1 MPAHRNPVGRLFSGG
16 VEWSGVELVNNCRRF
31 PDETWRTNWA
41 SSNKKRTYH
50 RHRWRI
56 SRKAVAPC
64 VRQQGRE
71 MQRSA
76 RTARRGAPVR
86 SRVIPGAGR
95 ARHVARWS
103 AVNVVVPRRAGAS
116 IQPTARLLGRIN
128 KCRHRHRS
136 ISCPGWTAGCAPVGI
151 GIVSRR
157 PGSLVAGRRQSY
169 ADATR
174 PCEAGVAVTTRT
186 QYLHNWGRRSG
197 LAFSFS
203 EKIS

>member
-1 MPAHRNPVGRLFSGG
+1 
-16 VEWSGVELVNNCRRF
+16 VELVNNCRRF

-86 SRVIPGAGR
+86 SRVIPSAGR

-116 IQPTARLLGRIN
+116 IQPTARLLDASTSAATATA
-128 KCRHRHRS
+128 RS
-136 ISCPGWTAGCAPVGI
+136 RV
-151 GIVSRR
+151 R
-157 PGSLVAGRRQSY
+157 AGRPDAPPSESESY
-169 ADATR
+169 L
-174 PCEAGVAVTTRT
+174 AGPDLWWQVAVRAMLTPRDRVR
-186 QYLHNWGRRSG
+186 QAWP
-197 LAFSFS
+197 
-203 EKIS
+203 